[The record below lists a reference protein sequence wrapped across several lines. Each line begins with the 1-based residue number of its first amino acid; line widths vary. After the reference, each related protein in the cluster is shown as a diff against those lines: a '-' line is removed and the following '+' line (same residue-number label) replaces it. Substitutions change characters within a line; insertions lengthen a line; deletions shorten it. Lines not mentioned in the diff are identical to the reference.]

1 MDVTFKGLV
10 RLARDT
16 VASPRDGARAI
27 MAINAPVEAR
37 WAALALMAVGSA
49 ILTHLSFAL
58 MPPSAQE
65 MMGGAMSSPFRT
77 VLLQGGVL
85 FAGVLMIHRVGRAR
99 GGRGS
104 LPDAVSLVAWL
115 QFVLLCLQGVQLV
128 AQVILPPLADLI
140 GLVGLFLFF
149 WLLTHFVAELHG
161 FQSMGATLAGILVTL
176 FAMAFVLA
184 LLLGVFLGTPAQMG
198 MG

>member
-1 MDVTFKGLV
+1 MDVSFKGLL

-16 VASPRDGARAI
+16 VSAPREGARTI
-27 MAINAPVEAR
+27 LRIDAPVEAR

-58 MPPSAQE
+58 MPPAARE

-77 VLLQGGVL
+77 VVLQGGVL
-85 FAGVLMIHRVGRAR
+85 FIGVLLIDRVGRWR
-99 GGRGS
+99 GGRGT
-104 LPDAVSLVAWL
+104 LPDAVSLMAWL

-161 FQSMGATLAGILVTL
+161 FQSLGATLAGILVTM

-184 LLLGVFLGTPAQMG
+184 LALGFLFMPAAQMG
-198 MG
+198 M

>member
-1 MDVTFKGLV
+1 MDVTFRGLL

-16 VASPRDGARAI
+16 VTSPRDGARAI
-27 MAINAPVEAR
+27 LAINAPIEVR
-37 WAALALMAVGSA
+37 WMALALMAVGSA

-58 MPPSAQE
+58 MPPMARE

-85 FAGVLMIHRVGRAR
+85 FIGAFLIHRVGRAR
-99 GGRGS
+99 GGRGD
-104 LPDAVSLVAWL
+104 LAGAVSLVAWL
-115 QFVLLCLQGVQLV
+115 QFVLLCLQGVQLA

-161 FQSMGATLAGILVTL
+161 FASMGATLAGILVTL
-176 FAMAFVLA
+176 FALAFALA
-184 LLLGVFLGTPAQMG
+184 LVLGLILGTSTMG
-198 MG
+198 M

>member
-1 MDVTFKGLV
+1 MDVTFKGLL
-10 RLARDT
+10 RLARET
-16 VASPRDGARAI
+16 VSSPRDGARTI
-27 MAINAPVEAR
+27 LRIDAPVQAR
-37 WAALALMAVGSA
+37 WAALLLMAVGSA

-58 MPPSAQE
+58 MPPQAQE

-85 FAGVLMIHRVGRAR
+85 FVGVFLIYRVGRAR
-99 GGRGS
+99 GGHGS

-128 AQVILPPLADLI
+128 AQVVMPPLADLI
-140 GLVGLFLFF
+140 GLIGLFLFF

-161 FQSMGATLAGILVTL
+161 FTSMGATLAGILATL
-176 FAMAFVLA
+176 FGMAFVLA
-184 LLLGVFLGTPAQMG
+184 LLLGVLIGNPGAMG
-198 MG
+198 N